1 MDHSSKQG
9 RNIYQ
14 NAVTGATSN
23 PVMKEPDALD
33 EDFAQAANRT
43 LERSAELMRTL
54 IPSHQSAIALVVEKD
69 WTSVRKYFSLSEKYA
84 AWKDYRVPA
93 VGVGTHAWMLEHNAP
108 ARFTQAQLE
117 AHPHWLGFGTEAGR
131 HPPMRGWLTAPIRGR
146 DGKNWGLLQLS
157 DKCEGEYSEADEASL
172 EQFAALVSETLEA
185 LWEVRNLRKGILTP
199 SQTSANG

>member
-1 MDHSSKQG
+1 MDNSSEQG

-23 PVMKEPDALD
+23 PVMIEPDALD
-33 EDFAQAANRT
+33 EEFAQGANRI
-43 LERSAELMRTL
+43 LERSVELMRTL

-69 WTSVRKYFSLSEKYA
+69 WTSVHKYFSLSEKYA
-84 AWKDYRVPA
+84 AWKDYRTPA

-117 AHPHWLGFGTEAGR
+117 AHPHWLGFGTEASK

-157 DKCEGEYSEADEASL
+157 DKYEGDYSKADEVSL
-172 EQFAALVSETLEA
+172 EQFAALVSEALEA
-185 LWEVRNLRKGILTP
+185 LWEVRNLRKGSLTS
-199 SQTSANG
+199 SQNSVNG